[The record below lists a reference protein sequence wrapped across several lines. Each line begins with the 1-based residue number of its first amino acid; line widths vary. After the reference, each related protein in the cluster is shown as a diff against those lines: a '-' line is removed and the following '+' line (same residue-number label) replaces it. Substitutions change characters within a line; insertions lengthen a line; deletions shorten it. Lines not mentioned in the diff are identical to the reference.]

1 MTVLPQ
7 PHPALLTSGG
17 VGTAAP
23 PRRRLTRVLLVAAT
37 VGSMLLSVA
46 IGPGLAPVDL
56 VFAVVILIGFSR
68 LGASGPEVRRL
79 LGVLLP
85 WVWLILLG
93 STLALFG
100 VGVRSWA
107 VDGLFRDAFVLAIFF
122 AVCELASDSRIR
134 YALLMKA
141 TLLALI
147 LVEVAIFAGAGSYR
161 PTGTFDNPN
170 YAGHFL
176 VLGLLLLL
184 RASTFPLVVKA
195 ATTASAVT
203 ALFFTGS
210 FGGVA
215 MLFGGV
221 AYLLWARLRTHPVL
235 LAKAGYGLM
244 LCIAILS
251 SVYFAY
257 GVVANHVHL
266 SNSVNAARID
276 RSAGS
281 RLDLWH
287 EGLSRLGEH
296 PLGVGPEGLANRDL
310 LGRSVEIHNDYLAYL
325 IERGPLGLLGLLAF
339 GLALW
344 LFGGRF
350 GATRL
355 LLVAIAIGMMTRETL
370 HFRHLWLFLAFAVA
384 YDIRSRRVGAS

>member
-1 MTVLPQ
+1 MTALSQ
-7 PHPALLTSGG
+7 PPPALLTGG
-17 VGTAAP
+17 AGAAAV

-37 VGSMLLSVA
+37 VGSMLLPVA
-46 IGPGLAPVDL
+46 VGPGLAPVDL
-56 VFAVVILIGFSR
+56 VFVVVIVVGFSR

-79 LGVLLP
+79 LGAMLP

-107 VDGLFRDAFVLAIFF
+107 LDGLFRDLFVLAIFF

-134 YALLMKA
+134 YSMLMKA
-141 TLLALI
+141 TLLSLV

-195 ATTASAVT
+195 AATASAVA
-203 ALFFTGS
+203 ALFLTGS

-221 AYLLWARLRTHPVL
+221 AYLLWARMRTHPAIP
-235 LAKAGYGLM
+235 AKAGYGLM
-244 LCIAILS
+244 LCTAILS

-257 GVVANHVHL
+257 GVVADHVHL
-266 SNSVNAARID
+266 SDSVNTARID
-276 RSAGS
+276 RSAGG

-287 EGLSRLGEH
+287 EGLARLGQH

-325 IERGPLGLLGLLAF
+325 VERGPLGLLGLL
-339 GLALW
+339 GLGLTLW

-355 LLVAIAIGMMTRETL
+355 LLVATAIGMMTRETL

-384 YDIRSRRVGAS
+384 YDIRSRRVGAP